1 MVLSVG
7 LIALTGL
14 AGVTPARAAQVGG
27 VGVASPGRAPAQV
40 VIVPRATIPAAA
52 TAVGTPV
59 PGAAVPAVGTPV
71 PGAAAPAVGTPV
83 PTVAAGATPGAVTPT
98 AGTPASPT
106 FPQSSVSPSGD
117 VDVSQQE
124 LYYLYLSQLY
134 GAQAPPSP
142 AAEAAAAKN
151 ATDYFTNGAALTSV
165 PTSGPTARYFTD
177 GSQVATIPTTVIPSY
192 SFAPIYPRQSQA
204 VAVDAGEPPPPPPI
218 PEAGSPVEE
227 PAEDAGAA
235 PVNTSPSAPSGPS
248 PAGPSET
255 PPTNGELT
263 SMYESLLALYPT
275 PTVPAPGPSAPV
287 AESTPSTAATEE
299 PTEATPARPGP
310 LAGPLARREARHSS
324 TAAIVGALV
333 GGIAL
338 GAILMFLGARM
349 NPRPRTHA

>member
-1 MVLSVG
+1 
-7 LIALTGL
+7 
-14 AGVTPARAAQVGG
+14 
-27 VGVASPGRAPAQV
+27 
-40 VIVPRATIPAAA
+40 
-52 TAVGTPV
+52 
-59 PGAAVPAVGTPV
+59 
-71 PGAAAPAVGTPV
+71 
-83 PTVAAGATPGAVTPT
+83 
-98 AGTPASPT
+98 
-106 FPQSSVSPSGD
+106 
-117 VDVSQQE
+117 VSQQE

-134 GAQAPPSP
+134 GAQAPSSP
-142 AAEAAAAKN
+142 GAQTEAAKN

-177 GSQVATIPTTVIPSY
+177 GSQVATIPTSVIPSY

-204 VAVDAGEPPPPPPI
+204 AVVDAGEPPPPPPI

-227 PAEDAGAA
+227 PTGDAGAA
-235 PVNTSPSAPSGPS
+235 PVNTSPSEPSGPS
-248 PAGPSET
+248 PTGPSET

-263 SMYESLLALYPT
+263 SMYESLLALYPA

-287 AESTPSTAATEE
+287 AEARPSTTATEE
-299 PTEATPARPGP
+299 PTESTPARPGP
-310 LAGPLARREARHSS
+310 VARREARHSS